1 MSVGVSQKR
10 PRFSKTISSFALGN
24 SAFSQQQDGVWIQ
37 FNARPRYFL
46 ASLCALLVLLVI
58 FAAIEFTLPLATT
71 VQTGSD
77 EGFELAKATLCL
89 HGHHLYSE
97 VWNDQPPLHTFL
109 VTEVLKHV
117 STSILAPRLLTVLFA
132 AILLAS
138 VFLIIQR
145 LHGTTPAAIATGLLV
160 ASPGFLELSNSC
172 MLEIPSLATAVAAL
186 VMLLLPKPVRWH
198 LWTVASG
205 LVFGLA
211 LQMKL
216 VPAIL
221 LSLVVLFLWLKHCEG
236 TLAPRE
242 LLVPLMVFGVTMMAA
257 YILSDLLI
265 ERGAYLAHFSQSW
278 HSHFAAAKTD
288 EYGGA
293 KYYPFDV
300 SVLFK
305 NWDTTVPA
313 VAGVILLLRTWR
325 TNLWR
330 LVPLA
335 WLVVTFVVFTI
346 HRPWWAYYYVHTAIP
361 LCWCAAIAFSFAV
374 SWAMRKRNRAGLLAL
389 AAFSLCAVCW
399 MGGRMYLQVMAV
411 RSSPQLYAEP
421 VLEYIARLKPYAHW
435 MYATKEIYSF
445 HAGIPMP
452 PELAVV
458 PLKRFWAGEITNDE
472 IAAELASVRPEIILL
487 NNDGQQAPFQA
498 LLDRDY
504 RLVFEDREHRLYAYK
519 SIARQII
526 E

>member
-1 MSVGVSQKR
+1 MSVGVSQKK
-10 PRFSKTISSFALGN
+10 PRFSK
-24 SAFSQQQDGVWIQ
+24 
-37 FNARPRYFL
+37 ARPSVPSRISVVGQHESAPSNQCDPAQKNRF
-46 ASLCALLVLLVI
+46 ASLCPLLVLLAI
-58 FAAIEFTLPLATT
+58 FVAIECFLPLATT

-89 HGHHLYSE
+89 HGHHLYTE
-97 VWNDQPPLHTFL
+97 IWNDQPPLHTFL
-109 VTEVLKHV
+109 VTQVLKHV
-117 STSILAPRLLTVLFA
+117 SGSILGPRLLTVAFSV
-132 AILLAS
+132 ILLIS
-138 VFLIIQR
+138 VFLIVQR
-145 LHGTTPAAIATGLLV
+145 LHGTPTAAIATGLLL

-172 MLEIPSLATAVAAL
+172 MLEIPSLSTAVAAL
-186 VMLLLPKPVRWH
+186 ALLLLPKAGKWQ
-198 LWTVASG
+198 LWTAASG
-205 LVFGLA
+205 LIFGLA

-221 LSLVVLFLWLKHCEG
+221 LSLAVLIFWLKDCDG
-236 TLAPRE
+236 RLAPRKF
-242 LLVPLMVFGVTMMAA
+242 LVPFIVFSVSLMAA
-257 YILSDLLI
+257 YIVSDLVM

-278 HSHFAAAKTD
+278 HSHFGAAKTD

-293 KYYPFDV
+293 RFYPFDV

-313 VAGVILLLRTWR
+313 LVGVILLLRTWR
-325 TNLWR
+325 IHLWA
-330 LVPLA
+330 LVPLT

-346 HRPWWAYYYVHTAIP
+346 HRPWWAYYYLHTAIP
-361 LCWCAAIAFSFAV
+361 LCWCAAIALTWAV
-374 SWAMRKRNRAGLLAL
+374 TRAMRSKRVAGLIAL
-389 AAFSLCAVCW
+389 GAFCVCAVCW

-411 RSSPQLYAEP
+411 RSSPQVYSEP

-472 IAAELASVRPEIILL
+472 IVADLASIRPEIMLL
-487 NNDGQQAPFQA
+487 NNDGQQAPFQT

-519 SIARQII
+519 TIAKRII